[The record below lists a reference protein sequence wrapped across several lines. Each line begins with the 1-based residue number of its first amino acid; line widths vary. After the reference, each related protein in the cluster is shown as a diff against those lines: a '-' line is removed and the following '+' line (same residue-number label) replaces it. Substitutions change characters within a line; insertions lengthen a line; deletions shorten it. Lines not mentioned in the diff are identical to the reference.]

1 MSWLIAV
8 LMVAVLGGAAPR
20 THTVEI
26 RGMEFHP
33 AELTVAPG
41 DTIVWINQDIVPHT
55 ATAKAWGTD
64 VLSQGQSG
72 RIVARRVGTIHYV
85 CNLHPTMHGTLLIRG

>member
-1 MSWLIAV
+1 MAV
-8 LMVAVLGGAAPR
+8 LLAAALGWTAPR

-41 DTIVWINQDIVPHT
+41 DTIVWINRDIVPHT
-55 ATAKAWGTD
+55 ATATAWGTD

-72 RIVARRVGTIHYV
+72 SIVARRAGTIRYV
-85 CNLHPTMHGTLLIRG
+85 CNLHPTMHGTLLVRD